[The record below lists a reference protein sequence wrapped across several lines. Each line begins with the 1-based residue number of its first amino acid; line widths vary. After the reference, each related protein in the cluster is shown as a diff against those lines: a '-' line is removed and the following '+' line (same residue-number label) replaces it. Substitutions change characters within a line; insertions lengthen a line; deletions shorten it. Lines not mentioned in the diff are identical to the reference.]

1 MTKLIGTNPNQV
13 PSNADLGSAAFMDA
27 KDFLLSRG
35 SDLSKINAII
45 PKTSANVFIYDTSND
60 FDGGAWRKRTQHTSW
75 YNETR
80 QHVAVVKSFLRLRLL
95 YAIMII

>member
-35 SDLSKINAII
+35 SELSKINNI
-45 PKTSANVFIYDTSND
+45 K
-60 FDGGAWRKRTQHTSW
+60 
-75 YNETR
+75 
-80 QHVAVVKSFLRLRLL
+80 
-95 YAIMII
+95 